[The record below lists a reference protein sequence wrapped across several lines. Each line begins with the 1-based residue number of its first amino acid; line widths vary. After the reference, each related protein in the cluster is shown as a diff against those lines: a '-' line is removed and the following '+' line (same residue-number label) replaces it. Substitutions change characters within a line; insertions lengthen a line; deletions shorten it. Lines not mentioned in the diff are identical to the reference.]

1 MSKLLDII
9 SVKLIGTEL
18 KVDQLSSK
26 ILTQKWPP
34 EKVEVL
40 MIIKYY
46 KILIY
51 PRDKY
56 INNTDIIWIHMKQ
69 FLTYY
74 QKVKENKDV
83 NVQTCK

>member
-1 MSKLLDII
+1 L
-9 SVKLIGTEL
+9 
-18 KVDQLSSK
+18 K

-56 INNTDIIWIHMKQ
+56 INNTDII
-69 FLTYY
+69 
-74 QKVKENKDV
+74 
-83 NVQTCK
+83 

>member
-18 KVDQLSSK
+18 KVDQLSLK

-56 INNTDIIWIHMKQ
+56 INNTDII
-69 FLTYY
+69 
-74 QKVKENKDV
+74 
-83 NVQTCK
+83 

>member
-56 INNTDIIWIHMKQ
+56 INNTDII
-69 FLTYY
+69 
-74 QKVKENKDV
+74 
-83 NVQTCK
+83 